1 MTIKVNDSWAKLQY
15 AKALDNPVE
24 KALRS
29 GKPSFINFGATGCI
43 PCEMMAPIR
52 EEIKKEYAGKLNV
65 EFINVRENQI
75 MGSRYGISSIPTQVF
90 YDKDGKEVY
99 RHTGFWAKEKVVEK
113 ISELGVKK

>member
-1 MTIKVNDSWAKLQY
+1 
-15 AKALDNPVE
+15 
-24 KALRS
+24 
-29 GKPSFINFGATGCI
+29 
-43 PCEMMAPIR
+43 MMAPIR